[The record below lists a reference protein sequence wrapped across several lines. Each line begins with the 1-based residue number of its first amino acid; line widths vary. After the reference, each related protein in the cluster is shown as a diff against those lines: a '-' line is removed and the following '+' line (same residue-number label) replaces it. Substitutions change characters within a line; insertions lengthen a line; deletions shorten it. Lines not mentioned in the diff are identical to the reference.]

1 MGVIYVSEE
10 IRPVSVCEWVS
21 EWVYVTMQKKV
32 AMKRSLRIKI
42 TPQFLELRMRNFHE
56 YYFLSTWVSREI
68 FKSAIVWLSK
78 YSLLKSTVYLKSI
91 LTLLKTFHYRYLT
104 HSFPMHSF
112 CNTWKDQKTVRLS
125 VFRGQR
131 KSALGMNGLMG
142 LWICLFNLI
151 FLFSYFRV
159 IKFSR
164 CYNLTTNFNYFKRSV
179 KALNLVLSVIQFLQ
193 PMIFLSL

>member
-1 MGVIYVSEE
+1 
-10 IRPVSVCEWVS
+10 
-21 EWVYVTMQKKV
+21 MQKKV

-42 TPQFLELRMRNFHE
+42 TPEFLELRMRNFQGII
-56 YYFLSTWVSREI
+56 FLSTWVSREI
-68 FKSAIVWLSK
+68 FKSAIVLLSK
-78 YSLLKSTVYLKSI
+78 YSLE
-91 LTLLKTFHYRYLT
+91 LKTFHYRYLT

-142 LWICLFNLI
+142 LWICLFDLT

-164 CYNLTTNFNYFKRSV
+164 CYNLTTNFNYFKRGV
-179 KALNLVLSVIQFLQ
+179 KAFNLVLSLGQFLQ
-193 PMIFLSL
+193 PMIILSL